1 MNSSPENRS
10 FTACVTRSFDTLRQE
25 CPEAYLRACGFLVG
39 LRVALEVDGENV
51 VLEVSRERIDIV
63 PVGTPADICASTTR
77 TTIDDLYQ
85 GHSTTEHAI
94 LSDAVLLKG
103 SIDNLARFHDALL
116 DYVRGAVRCPSFPA
130 LMAAYR
136 SPVRQNLADS

>member
-1 MNSSPENRS
+1 MNSSPESRR
-10 FTACVTRSFDTLRQE
+10 FTACVTRSLDTLRLE
-25 CPEAYLRACGFLVG
+25 CPEAYLRACGSLAG
-39 LRVALEVDGENV
+39 LRVALEVNG
-51 VLEVSRERIDIV
+51 ERIVLGISHERIALL
-63 PVGTPADICASTTR
+63 PAGTPADISASTMR

-85 GHSTTEHAI
+85 GRSTTEQAI

-103 SIDNLARFHDALL
+103 SIDNLASFHDALL

-136 SPVRQNLADS
+136 SPPIR